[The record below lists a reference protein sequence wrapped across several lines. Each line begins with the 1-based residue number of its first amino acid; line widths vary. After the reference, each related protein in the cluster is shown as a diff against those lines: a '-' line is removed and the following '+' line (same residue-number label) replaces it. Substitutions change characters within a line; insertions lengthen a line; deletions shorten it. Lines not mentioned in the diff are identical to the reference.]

1 MPPRQNQHSRRLRR
15 ETPMGFSLSGMIAG
29 AGKGAA
35 DVGEKLVGVEATR
48 LATLDIDKERAAVQA
63 LRDERLMAHTT
74 TERVAGEGFKAGESA
89 LDRSQKDRH
98 HKDTIERV
106 DRTTIKDLHSNLVKE
121 KQQLLTAIT
130 ADPSDAQSRARLA
143 EVNKDIVDVTS
154 LAKSKLGSGAKADPK
169 AGKGDGAK
177 RDWSAFAPGAKSAVS
192 TAETAVA
199 PAEPAKAEAP
209 TVDASAE
216 PATGALNEIAA
227 PDKSPFERA
236 ASSVGG
242 IINSA
247 RAAGYKP
254 GVSKEAGESQDMRPG
269 MTLNVGGKRLT
280 VMNYLKDSKNGA
292 VWRVKDESGK
302 MYEYVAPLE

>member
-1 MPPRQNQHSRRLRR
+1 
-15 ETPMGFSLSGMIAG
+15 MGFSLSGMIAG

-74 TERVAGEGFKAGESA
+74 SERVAGETHKTGESA
-89 LDRSQKDRH
+89 LDRAQKDRH

-154 LAKSKLGSGAKADPK
+154 LAKSKLGNGAKADPK
-169 AGKGDGAK
+169 AGKGTTLSPEQAAKLKGKWMGEGGAAEK
-177 RDWSAFAPGAKSAVS
+177 PAVAGATTIPTAFDPMAAIAGEMGAERAPAADDYSSEDEPVAPSSNSLIGRLVSSAPG
-192 TAETAVA
+192 
-199 PAEPAKAEAP
+199 
-209 TVDASAE
+209 
-216 PATGALNEIAA
+216 
-227 PDKSPFERA
+227 
-236 ASSVGG
+236 
-242 IINSA
+242 SA
-247 RAAGYKP
+247 RP
-254 GVSKEAGESQDMRPG
+254 TSKAWYSENRAK
-269 MTLNVGGKRLT
+269 LIK
-280 VMNYLKDSKNGA
+280 
-292 VWRVKDESGK
+292 SGK
-302 MYEYVAPLE
+302 YTPEQIEAMDKKFGIQPAD